1 MFPEKVGVSFADFS
15 VTYHKTYK
23 IVTNM
28 KENKQYLLTQVAPP
42 TSLSWRGCLLSRA
55 RHYRIFPYR

>member
-15 VTYHKTYK
+15 VTYHKNY
-23 IVTNM
+23 
-28 KENKQYLLTQVAPP
+28 NKQYLLIQVAPP